1 MLSQKRKRD
10 EVEYTLRRYETW
22 MVSHERMSKTVLVM
36 AIISGLLLVTLL
48 VTLYAKPEPVY
59 FATRVNGGVLPLVP
73 ISTPYLTDGQ
83 VTNFSVEAI
92 THALTLDFANWR
104 SDLLDASQY
113 FKKPDGWNNFLDA
126 LESSGML
133 SYVRDHRLVS
143 TVVANGAVI
152 VKSGLNKSKFYTWQV
167 QIPLVITYESA
178 SEISRDNLL
187 AELEVVRLPTWQA
200 PDAVGIAKI
209 VVRPGKS

>member
-1 MLSQKRKRD
+1 MLSPDRKKA

-22 MVSHERMSKTVLVM
+22 MTSHERMSKTVLVM
-36 AIISGLLLVTLL
+36 AVLSIVMLVVML
-48 VTLYAKPEPVY
+48 VVLSTKPDPVY
-59 FATRVNGGVLPLVP
+59 FATRADGGVLPLVP

-83 VTNFSVEAI
+83 VTNFAVEAV

-104 SDLLDASQY
+104 SDLREASRY
-113 FKKPDGWNNFLDA
+113 FEKPDGWNNFLDA
-126 LESSGML
+126 LEYSGML

-152 VKSGLNKSKFYTWQV
+152 VKSGLDQASHYTWQV

-178 SEISRDNLL
+178 SEISRDSLL
-187 AELEVVRLPTWQA
+187 AEIEVIRLPTWQA

-209 VVRPGKS
+209 VVRPGKG